1 MKLSQYVDVAK
12 LNEMVAKG
20 WISCRPHPTLPI
32 RIYNYADPV
41 HVLQDRTQEAFE
53 AFWASHE
60 VCACRGLIVDNE
72 DNIIARPQYKF
83 FNLGQK
89 ATIMSDGPYYG
100 SLPSVD
106 VNVVVDGFFL
116 AEEAVN
122 RSITITRKMDGMMG
136 ILWEYN
142 GQWGI
147 STRGSFESA
156 GADFASEKWQKFVK
170 YGATEFVPKDYTLI
184 FEIIANHLRIVV
196 PYNWEGLCLLTAVN
210 KVTGEEMPY
219 EQLKQVWENINQYAK
234 VVGPD
239 GTLVPGRPWCR
250 LVEKVDISI
259 DEAKADPSKEDE
271 GYVVAINRS
280 DLPPIKAKVKL
291 AEYCRLHKL
300 ITNITPQ
307 AIWSELANP
316 MQPWINDECTYDY
329 VNKVNISPMPIPK
342 EFRTWVLGWQD
353 GLTKAFHEKL
363 SEAILAMSKIAFVKS
378 DYEMKKD
385 LESVHGKEL
394 TKLIMLLRHGK
405 IALAYQSI
413 WKSVRP
419 VGRDETF
426 YVEGKG
432 E

>member
-1 MKLSQYVDVAK
+1 MKKTLPKNRDGTGFGTAVRKGTYYHLNLVNLSKLLYTKSVQIYLFEVVMKLSQYVDVAK

-219 EQLKQVWENINQYAK
+219 EQLKHERR
-234 VVGPD
+234 G
-239 GTLVPGRPWCR
+239 
-250 LVEKVDISI
+250 
-259 DEAKADPSKEDE
+259 
-271 GYVVAINRS
+271 GYDWFS
-280 DLPPIKAKVKL
+280 
-291 AEYCRLHKL
+291 
-300 ITNITPQ
+300 
-307 AIWSELANP
+307 
-316 MQPWINDECTYDY
+316 
-329 VNKVNISPMPIPK
+329 
-342 EFRTWVLGWQD
+342 
-353 GLTKAFHEKL
+353 
-363 SEAILAMSKIAFVKS
+363 
-378 DYEMKKD
+378 
-385 LESVHGKEL
+385 
-394 TKLIMLLRHGK
+394 
-405 IALAYQSI
+405 
-413 WKSVRP
+413 
-419 VGRDETF
+419 
-426 YVEGKG
+426 
-432 E
+432 